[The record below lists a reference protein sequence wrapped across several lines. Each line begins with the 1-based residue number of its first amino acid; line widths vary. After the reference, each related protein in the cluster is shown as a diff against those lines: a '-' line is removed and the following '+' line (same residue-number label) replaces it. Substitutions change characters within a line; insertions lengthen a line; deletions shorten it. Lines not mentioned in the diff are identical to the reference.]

1 MEVEVEQELKNI
13 LEPIEM
19 EVEEDK

>member
-13 LEPIEM
+13 LEPTEM